1 MLYISDKNN
10 NTKMYVF
17 MAPLPRRKVN
27 YGSNK
32 CFVSLFETKKCSF
45 THFIPLRER
54 MKPKSMT
61 FAENW

>member
-17 MAPLPRRKVN
+17 MAPPPRRKVN

-32 CFVSLFETKKCSF
+32 CFVLKLKNVPLLISF
-45 THFIPLRER
+45 L
-54 MKPKSMT
+54 
-61 FAENW
+61 

>member
-17 MAPLPRRKVN
+17 MAPPPRRKVN

-32 CFVSLFETKKCSF
+32 CFVFLFETK
-45 THFIPLRER
+45 
-54 MKPKSMT
+54 
-61 FAENW
+61 